1 MAQELSRTKRRI
13 ESISSTL
20 KITKAMELVATAKLK
35 KWKDKMANSILYLE
49 QIQNII
55 SLCLSGIEEDDIPE
69 LKKYKSDST
78 LYVVITS
85 SLGLCGGYNYNIYK
99 FLNDK
104 LTKNDKVL
112 TIGTKGLVKYN
123 NSENEVDDNYV
134 DLLDKFNYSS
144 VNNLR
149 NYLINEYSTGKYK
162 EIKLISTTYK
172 NSLTF
177 IPKEFVVLPLTNM
190 ESKESLIEPI
200 FEPNKQEL
208 FSLLIPKYM
217 NTLLFGKLTEAIV
230 CEHASR
236 RNSMDSAS
244 DNAEELKEKLLLEFN
259 KARQQAIT
267 QEITE
272 VVSGANNV

>member
-99 FLNDK
+99 YLNDK

>member
-99 FLNDK
+99 YLNDK

-112 TIGTKGLVKYN
+112 TIGTKGLFKYN
-123 NSENEVDDNYV
+123 NSENEVNDNYV

>member
-35 KWKDKMANSILYLE
+35 KWKDRMANSILYLE